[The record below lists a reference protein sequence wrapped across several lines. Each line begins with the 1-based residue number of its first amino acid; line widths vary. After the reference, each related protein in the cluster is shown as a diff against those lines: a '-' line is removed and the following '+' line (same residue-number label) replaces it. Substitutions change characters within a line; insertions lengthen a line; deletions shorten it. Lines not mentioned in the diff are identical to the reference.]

1 MIPAKNNTYQL
12 LFTSSGSDPSELNYS
27 GPGTYTGEFIK
38 NDEGIKL
45 FLFEN
50 LTLDKGF
57 TEHGWFSETD
67 ILRKL

>member
-1 MIPAKNNTYQL
+1 MIPVKNNTYQL
-12 LFTSSGSDPSELNYS
+12 HFVCSGFDPSELNYS
-27 GPGTYTGEFIK
+27 GPGTYTGEFIENK
-38 NDEGIKL
+38 QDVKL